1 MVKQQVKGILAVLER
16 LLTLTGTFLCHM
28 RGKGLGLLSRDGLLL
43 VTYSWL
49 ALTCFL
55 SITEDCILDYE
66 FI

>member
-1 MVKQQVKGILAVLER
+1 MEKQQVKGILAALER
-16 LLTLTGTFLCHM
+16 LLPLTGTFLCHIH
-28 RGKGLGLLSRDGLLL
+28 GKDPGLLSRDGLLL

-55 SITEDCILDYE
+55 SITEDYTLDFE